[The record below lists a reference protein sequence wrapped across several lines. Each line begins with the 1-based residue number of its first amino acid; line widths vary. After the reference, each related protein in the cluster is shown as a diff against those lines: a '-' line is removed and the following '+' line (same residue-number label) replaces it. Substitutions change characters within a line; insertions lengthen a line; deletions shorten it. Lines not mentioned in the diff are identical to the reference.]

1 MKYKWCYNVAMTI
14 IISKISAIFLIMAVG
29 FFLNKLKVLPSEAT
43 KYFVD
48 LLLMVTTPCMIL
60 ASITS
65 KEFNPE
71 TAASTLQIFI
81 CGISFFA
88 VSFLLGWFLCKKI
101 LKVQPPE
108 DLGVYIF
115 AFSTINSG
123 FMGFPI
129 TKAIFGGDIL
139 YLMILHN
146 ICLTLYMYS
155 AGPFILN
162 MNSGHGSF
170 DAKRLLKTF
179 CNPSTILSVVSI
191 VMLFAGLHLPKLI
204 FDSVELVGDI
214 TVPLSMLVVGMQ
226 LGESNIG
233 RIIKN
238 KSLVLMSI
246 LKMTVVPALVFL
258 LVNWLPLTD
267 EVKVTAVFAAAFPTA
282 VVTSALALMEKK
294 NSLLSAEAIAL
305 TTLIS
310 VGVIPVTAL
319 LLSAY
324 YGL

>member
-1 MKYKWCYNVAMTI
+1 
-14 IISKISAIFLIMAVG
+14 
-29 FFLNKLKVLPSEAT
+29 
-43 KYFVD
+43 
-48 LLLMVTTPCMIL
+48 
-60 ASITS
+60 
-65 KEFNPE
+65 
-71 TAASTLQIFI
+71 
-81 CGISFFA
+81 
-88 VSFLLGWFLCKKI
+88 
-101 LKVQPPE
+101 
-108 DLGVYIF
+108 
-115 AFSTINSG
+115 
-123 FMGFPI
+123 
-129 TKAIFGGDIL
+129 
-139 YLMILHN
+139 
-146 ICLTLYMYS
+146 
-155 AGPFILN
+155 
-162 MNSGHGSF
+162 
-170 DAKRLLKTF
+170 
-179 CNPSTILSVVSI
+179 
-191 VMLFAGLHLPKLI
+191 MLFAGLHLPKLI

-267 EVKVTAVFAAAFPTA
+267 EVKVTAVFAAASPTA

>member
-1 MKYKWCYNVAMTI
+1 MAMTI

-191 VMLFAGLHLPKLI
+191 VMIFAGLHLPKLI

>member
-1 MKYKWCYNVAMTI
+1 
-14 IISKISAIFLIMAVG
+14 
-29 FFLNKLKVLPSEAT
+29 
-43 KYFVD
+43 
-48 LLLMVTTPCMIL
+48 
-60 ASITS
+60 
-65 KEFNPE
+65 
-71 TAASTLQIFI
+71 
-81 CGISFFA
+81 
-88 VSFLLGWFLCKKI
+88 
-101 LKVQPPE
+101 
-108 DLGVYIF
+108 
-115 AFSTINSG
+115 
-123 FMGFPI
+123 
-129 TKAIFGGDIL
+129 
-139 YLMILHN
+139 
-146 ICLTLYMYS
+146 
-155 AGPFILN
+155 
-162 MNSGHGSF
+162 
-170 DAKRLLKTF
+170 
-179 CNPSTILSVVSI
+179 
-191 VMLFAGLHLPKLI
+191 MLFAGLHLPKLI

-226 LGESNIG
+226 LGESNIE

-294 NSLLSAEAIAL
+294 NSLLSAESIAL

>member
-1 MKYKWCYNVAMTI
+1 
-14 IISKISAIFLIMAVG
+14 
-29 FFLNKLKVLPSEAT
+29 
-43 KYFVD
+43 
-48 LLLMVTTPCMIL
+48 
-60 ASITS
+60 
-65 KEFNPE
+65 
-71 TAASTLQIFI
+71 
-81 CGISFFA
+81 
-88 VSFLLGWFLCKKI
+88 
-101 LKVQPPE
+101 
-108 DLGVYIF
+108 
-115 AFSTINSG
+115 
-123 FMGFPI
+123 
-129 TKAIFGGDIL
+129 
-139 YLMILHN
+139 
-146 ICLTLYMYS
+146 
-155 AGPFILN
+155 
-162 MNSGHGSF
+162 
-170 DAKRLLKTF
+170 
-179 CNPSTILSVVSI
+179 
-191 VMLFAGLHLPKLI
+191 
-204 FDSVELVGDI
+204 
-214 TVPLSMLVVGMQ
+214 MQ

>member
-1 MKYKWCYNVAMTI
+1 M
-14 IISKISAIFLIMAVG
+14 
-29 FFLNKLKVLPSEAT
+29 
-43 KYFVD
+43 
-48 LLLMVTTPCMIL
+48 
-60 ASITS
+60 
-65 KEFNPE
+65 
-71 TAASTLQIFI
+71 
-81 CGISFFA
+81 
-88 VSFLLGWFLCKKI
+88 
-101 LKVQPPE
+101 
-108 DLGVYIF
+108 
-115 AFSTINSG
+115 TINSG

>member
-1 MKYKWCYNVAMTI
+1 MTI
-14 IISKISAIFLIMAVG
+14 ILSKIAAIFLIMAAG
-29 FFLNKLKVLPSEAT
+29 FGINKSNIIPSSAT

-60 ASITS
+60 CSVTS
-65 KEFNPE
+65 KEFNPDVA
-71 TAASTLQIFI
+71 TSTVQIFI
-81 CGISFFA
+81 CGVLFFLGA
-88 VSFLLGWFLCKKI
+88 FLLGYLLCKK
-101 LKVQPPE
+101 VFHVRPAE
-108 DLGVYIF
+108 DLGVYIM

-129 TKAIFGGDIL
+129 TQAIFGSDIL

-162 MNSGHGSF
+162 MNSGRGAF

-179 CNPSTILSVVSI
+179 CNPSTILSIVSI
-191 VMLFAGLHLPKLI
+191 IMLFAGLHLPPLL
-204 FDSVELVGDI
+204 FDSLELVGDV

-226 LGESNIG
+226 LGESNTG

-238 KSLVLMSI
+238 KTLLITSVSKMI
-246 LKMTVVPALVFL
+246 LLPLLVFL
-258 LVNWLPLTD
+258 IVNWLPLTSD
-267 EVKVTAVFAAAFPTA
+267 VKIAAIFAAAFPTA

-294 NSLLSAEAIAL
+294 NSLLAAEAIAL

-310 VGVIPVTAL
+310 VAAIPIVAL
-319 LLSAY
+319 LLTGY
-324 YGL
+324 YGI

>member
-1 MKYKWCYNVAMTI
+1 
-14 IISKISAIFLIMAVG
+14 
-29 FFLNKLKVLPSEAT
+29 
-43 KYFVD
+43 
-48 LLLMVTTPCMIL
+48 
-60 ASITS
+60 
-65 KEFNPE
+65 
-71 TAASTLQIFI
+71 
-81 CGISFFA
+81 
-88 VSFLLGWFLCKKI
+88 
-101 LKVQPPE
+101 
-108 DLGVYIF
+108 
-115 AFSTINSG
+115 
-123 FMGFPI
+123 
-129 TKAIFGGDIL
+129 
-139 YLMILHN
+139 
-146 ICLTLYMYS
+146 
-155 AGPFILN
+155 
-162 MNSGHGSF
+162 
-170 DAKRLLKTF
+170 
-179 CNPSTILSVVSI
+179 
-191 VMLFAGLHLPKLI
+191 MLFAGLHLPKLI